1 MNFFFCAKN
10 VVDTLNV
17 KPLISFIMKKE
28 NSKKLSLKKI
38 KLNEMTLNEQE
49 NLQGGFI
56 TSLFACVPT
65 VQSRQYCLTGNP
77 GTQDSCGLCTT
88 QHYCN

>member
-1 MNFFFCAKN
+1 MIFFFCKKD
-10 VVDTLNV
+10 VIDILNV
-17 KPLISFIMKKE
+17 KLLILFIMKKE
-28 NSKKLSLKKI
+28 ISKKLSLKKI

-49 NLQGGFI
+49 QLQGGYI
-56 TSLFACVPT
+56 SSIFACVPT